1 MPLARYFLFVG
12 GVLIALLLLVAGP
25 DRPNPPVVDQA
36 NTETPAIRIQIRSDR
51 KWPERVVFDT
61 SRPAIV
67 AAPSSLRSAADAT
80 RSNEGSVNTRE
91 AFASAQ
97 PSPAGKP
104 VSASLEQRESKQ
116 HQRQHKHAK
125 RRTPPPTLFAAR
137 QPQFG
142 WFGPGFW

>member
-25 DRPNPPVVDQA
+25 DRPNPPVAEQA
-36 NTETPAIRIQIRSDR
+36 NTESPAIRIQIHSDR
-51 KWPERVVFDT
+51 KWPERVVYDT

-67 AAPSSLRSAADAT
+67 PPPAARSAPEAAT
-80 RSNEGSVNTRE
+80 PSNDGSANTRE
-91 AFASAQ
+91 AFASTQ
-97 PSPAGKP
+97 PSPASKP